1 MHDSRQVAEA
11 NGLADAMGLGGFP
24 PPTPPTPPEFWHRWI
39 EDTNQGILK
48 AAREH
53 DLAGTA
59 QWGQR
64 ALNRTCAWISATS
77 QRSVFSFGVRVLVL
91 VLCQFFILLYYDYS
105 NYTVLLYNLYCTA
118 INTCMGLSER
128 IKLCNIG

>member
-24 PPTPPTPPEFWHRWI
+24 PPSPPPPPRFNLEKGI
-39 EDTNQGILK
+39 EDTNQGILI

-64 ALNRTCAWISATS
+64 ALNRTCAWIPATS

-91 VLCQFFILLYYDYS
+91 VLCQFFILLYY
-105 NYTVLLYNLYCTA
+105 N
-118 INTCMGLSER
+118 
-128 IKLCNIG
+128 

>member
-1 MHDSRQVAEA
+1 MKLYTGVILTAHCNLFLIILNMHDSRQVAEA

-24 PPTPPTPPEFWHRWI
+24 PPTPPQHVHGSCEYWDLKKLEKGI

-59 QWGQR
+59 QRGQR
-64 ALNRTCAWISATS
+64 ALNRTCAWIPATS

-91 VLCQFFILLYYDYS
+91 VLCQLIFFILL
-105 NYTVLLYNLYCTA
+105 
-118 INTCMGLSER
+118 
-128 IKLCNIG
+128 

>member
-1 MHDSRQVAEA
+1 MTAHCNLFLIILNMHDSRQVAEA

-24 PPTPPTPPEFWHRWI
+24 PPTPPPPPPPQHVHGSCEFWDRENFREGI

-59 QWGQR
+59 QRGQR
-64 ALNRTCAWISATS
+64 ALNRTCAWIPATS

-91 VLCQFFILLYYDYS
+91 VLCQLIFFILL
-105 NYTVLLYNLYCTA
+105 
-118 INTCMGLSER
+118 
-128 IKLCNIG
+128 